1 MLAGKKILIGITGSI
16 AAYKIPF
23 VIRLLKKAGAE
34 VQILIT
40 PAAKDFVTPL
50 TLSTLSE
57 HPVLMDFFNS
67 DDGTWSSHVDLGM
80 WADMVLIA
88 PASANTMA
96 KMAGGIT
103 DNLLLATVL
112 STRCKVFFAPAM
124 DLDMY
129 KHPTTTE
136 NIKKLQSFGYELI
149 KPVAGELASGLVGCG
164 RLEEP
169 EIIVNKIEKY
179 FNDSLPFSGKK
190 VMITAGPTYEPID
203 PVRFIGNYSSGR
215 MGIEIA
221 KAMAKQGAEVNLITG
236 PTAIN
241 IDNQGFNVV
250 RVTTATQMHTEC
262 MNVFPD
268 SDITIMSAAVA
279 DFTPDKT
286 KSNKIKKED
295 GFNSIKLKPTVDIL
309 LELGK
314 KKKDKQ
320 LLVGF
325 ALETDNE
332 KGNAKKK
339 LANKNLDIIV
349 LNSLKD
355 EGAGFG
361 HETNKV
367 TILTA
372 IGEELIFELKPK
384 HEVALDLLSVLKA
397 YKKS

>member
-1 MLAGKKILIGITGSI
+1 VSKDGSGDFDVIQEAIDYINAYEAPSPKRPWVVKICPGEYIESLTGADSVSLVGIGGKHT
-16 AAYKIPF
+16 
-23 VIRLLKKAGAE
+23 VIVYSTNAPALTTGAE

-221 KAMAKQGAEVNLITG
+221 KAMAKQ
-236 PTAIN
+236 
-241 IDNQGFNVV
+241 
-250 RVTTATQMHTEC
+250 
-262 MNVFPD
+262 
-268 SDITIMSAAVA
+268 
-279 DFTPDKT
+279 
-286 KSNKIKKED
+286 
-295 GFNSIKLKPTVDIL
+295 
-309 LELGK
+309 
-314 KKKDKQ
+314 
-320 LLVGF
+320 
-325 ALETDNE
+325 
-332 KGNAKKK
+332 
-339 LANKNLDIIV
+339 
-349 LNSLKD
+349 
-355 EGAGFG
+355 
-361 HETNKV
+361 
-367 TILTA
+367 
-372 IGEELIFELKPK
+372 ELK
-384 HEVALDLLSVLKA
+384 
-397 YKKS
+397 